1 LSHELGK
8 CISVHV
14 EYGLTKVVRTGVV
27 GNAMRQAGFAVEYE
41 EVTSLE
47 VASLQKEIVFD
58 EKVCR
63 VKWEHQRSESDI
75 DCE

>member
-1 LSHELGK
+1 M
-8 CISVHV
+8 
-14 EYGLTKVVRTGVV
+14 V